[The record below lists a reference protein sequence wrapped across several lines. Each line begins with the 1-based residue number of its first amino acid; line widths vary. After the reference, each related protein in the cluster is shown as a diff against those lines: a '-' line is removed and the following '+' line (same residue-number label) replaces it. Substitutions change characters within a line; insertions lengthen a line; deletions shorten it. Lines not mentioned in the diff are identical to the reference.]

1 VAVAA
6 AFTGDHGLT
15 RLLASRAVS
24 RCRETGA
31 LGTLAQAL
39 EPLVVTQL
47 DAAPKQAE
55 ASADEGL
62 RAARETE
69 QVASAAI
76 HLAGMAMVAAL
87 RGDRRSTEDLTGQV
101 FDLDQAHGL
110 GYPAALA
117 VSARGLLELGLGR
130 PSEAFTHYQ
139 SLGTTGSHRAVQLS
153 AANFTMLAALW
164 SGREE
169 QARELL
175 ATVGSW
181 RWMREA
187 DADWAEATLDRWRAL
202 LSEGPTAT
210 ALFERSL
217 ARQVGSPRPFLFALT
232 EMLFGEHLR
241 RVRQRSAARPHLR
254 HAVEIFERLD
264 AMPWAA
270 RARTELRASGE
281 TIRRRDASTRLTP
294 QELQVAQLVATGAST
309 KKVAAQ
315 LYLSP
320 RTVDSHLRQVFTK
333 LGISS
338 RAEIRDLNLSG

>member
-1 VAVAA
+1 
-6 AFTGDHGLT
+6 
-15 RLLASRAVS
+15 
-24 RCRETGA
+24 
-31 LGTLAQAL
+31 
-39 EPLVVTQL
+39 
-47 DAAPKQAE
+47 
-55 ASADEGL
+55 
-62 RAARETE
+62 
-69 QVASAAI
+69 
-76 HLAGMAMVAAL
+76 MVAAL
-87 RGDRRSTEDLTGQV
+87 RGDRSSTEDLTDQV
-101 FDLDQAHGL
+101 FDLDRAHGL

-130 PSEAFTHYQ
+130 PSEALVHYE
-139 SLGTTGSHRAVQLS
+139 SLRMTGSHRAVQLS
-153 AANFTMLAALW
+153 AADFTMLAALW

-181 RWMREA
+181 RWMRES
-187 DADWAEATLDRWRAL
+187 DWAEATLDRWRAL
-202 LSEGPTAT
+202 LSEGATAT

-232 EMLFGEHLR
+232 KMLLGEHLR
-241 RVRQRSAARPHLR
+241 RIRQRSAARPHLR

-264 AMPWAA
+264 AVPWAA
-270 RARTELRASGE
+270 RARAELRASGE
-281 TIRRRDASTRLTP
+281 TIRRHDASTRLTP

-338 RAEIRDLNLSG
+338 RAEIRDVNLSG